1 MKKEGH
7 PTLKEVTA
15 ACVCGSKVKV
25 YTTSNKVST
34 GICFSCHP
42 FYTGQQKFVDTAGMI
57 EKFKAKFGDKANYGK
72 R

>member
-7 PTLKEVTA
+7 PVLNQVNVP
-15 ACVCGSKVKV
+15 CVCGNVLTCYS
-25 YTTSNKVST
+25 TSNKLST
-34 GICFSCHP
+34 GICFKCHP
-42 FYTGQQKFVDTAGMI
+42 FYTGQQKYVDTAGMI